1 MEFGGSCRPTARSKN
16 AYSSGFFRLLAGSV
30 VFRGQWVFL
39 CYFYGHLTPFNAWF
53 FFLVGNNVL
62 FSAGHQCLPA
72 ELLSKHFGARPI
84 YGLGVSVLQPAFI
97 SNTIMELRRP
107 VYVLLKTQWI
117 SLCINRWCCAASG
130 QYCVRRAISVIAVAP
145 RDCHRA

>member
-1 MEFGGSCRPTARSKN
+1 M
-16 AYSSGFFRLLAGSV
+16 

-39 CYFYGHLTPFNAWF
+39 CYFYGRLTPFVALL

-84 YGLGVSVLQPAFI
+84 YDLGVRFFTARFHAQYDHG
-97 SNTIMELRRP
+97 IMAACLRF
-107 VYVLLKTQWI
+107 
-117 SLCINRWCCAASG
+117 A
-130 QYCVRRAISVIAVAP
+130 
-145 RDCHRA
+145 